1 MYKTAAFFALLSLIV
16 AATRNFQVQLTN
28 TGNIIESPDIV
39 YMQPSEVIFN
49 WGTLN
54 PGERRD
60 IYHEKVA
67 LLTTNQQIPLTATLN
82 VESAIHFN
90 IIGIW
95 IQVGSEHYFLSK
107 TTPSET
113 WTIPTGVHDVYY
125 DCTMI
130 ANTDITETVS
140 NEIITN
146 LTYDDHIVG
155 TVKIQYIISP

>member
-16 AATRNFQVQLTN
+16 IATPNYQVQLTN

-39 YMQPSEVIFN
+39 YMQPSEVTFN
-49 WGTLN
+49 WGTLK

-67 LLTTNQQIPLTATLN
+67 LLTANQQIPLTATLD

-90 IIGIW
+90 VIGIW

-113 WTIPTGVHDVYY
+113 WTIPAGVHDVYY

-130 ANTDITETVS
+130 ANTDINETVS
-140 NEIITN
+140 GEIITS
-146 LTYDDHIVG
+146 LTYDTNIVG
-155 TVKIQYIISP
+155 TFKILYTISP